1 MIDITPKNIEAK
13 IFIPYKVDTF
23 KTLQY
28 KDLELLDFD
37 DVIDKIEEYVKN
49 LLINKRNREKR
60 TMKKNNNN
68 NQRLSRNNN
77 ISIGIDIDERK
88 KIKIYK
94 MKGDSLVKYYNN
106 LVNKLKKFL
115 ELVNNKIDGLIG
127 NDDYIKED
135 QDKVLTKFF
144 SKVISKYQPNCSDIK
159 YKKGFS
165 NYLPNKNASE
175 INQEMN
181 KELEKCLEHL
191 LKIIIDYCM
200 ATAILTNE
208 TQSLINIKKDILF
221 FKEETEKEKIKRRLK
236 YNSNNTQQYQQQ
248 YQPQYQ
254 PQYQQQY
261 QQQYQP
267 QYRQYGNFRGGK
279 KTKKIKRH

>member
-1 MIDITPKNIEAK
+1 
-13 IFIPYKVDTF
+13 
-23 KTLQY
+23 
-28 KDLELLDFD
+28 
-37 DVIDKIEEYVKN
+37 
-49 LLINKRNREKR
+49 
-60 TMKKNNNN
+60 
-68 NQRLSRNNN
+68 
-77 ISIGIDIDERK
+77 
-88 KIKIYK
+88 
-94 MKGDSLVKYYNN
+94 MKGDSLIKYYNN
-106 LVNKLKKFL
+106 LVNKLKKFI

-127 NDDYIKED
+127 NDDYIKES
-135 QDKVLTKFF
+135 QDKVLIKFF
-144 SKVISKYQPNCSDIK
+144 SKVMSKYQPNCSDIK
-159 YKKGFS
+159 YKKGFPAT
-165 NYLPNKNASE
+165 LTNKNAFE

-181 KELEKCLEHL
+181 KEFEKCLEHL

-221 FKEETEKEKIKRRLK
+221 YKEETEKEKIKRRLK
-236 YNSNNTQQYQQQ
+236 YNSNNRQQ

-261 QQQYQP
+261 QPQYQQQYQPQYQP